1 MSGADYFVR
10 RQPSEPD
17 VAEFGRKHTRLASPW
32 LTRLVLAAALLAAA
46 TAVFSEHSGTH
57 RRSAPKAVT
66 VTLISRPVLG
76 VRAGWDLFLRGPS
89 DVVDLQLARG
99 RVITTA
105 VPALVTADPAV
116 SFVVGP
122 HEAIVRSVGNMPGY
136 EIPDGASPRML
147 PGRLAGYGPLVP
159 GPGTGQVWTLAGP
172 ANDPDMELVS
182 LAGRPVGPVIWLQ
195 RSSAV
200 RLSAV
205 ADGRGYLMLMAAGG
219 NTFDAGPTWYRR
231 VRTLI
236 TAIGPTRWLGT
247 TCPRSGLCREVVID
261 PYSGAARLLPGR
273 AAAVDSSSLRPL
285 GVVAPD
291 GSSAAVLEP
300 VHGHLTLLLLNLSTG
315 ASRVLAVQPNQSGAQ
330 ETLAWSPDSS
340 WLFVAAAGGR
350 LVAVN
355 ARTGQV
361 TGVAIQLPYVS
372 QVVVRPAPARPNS
385 PLG

>member
-1 MSGADYFVR
+1 MSGANYFVP
-10 RQPSEPD
+10 RQPAEPD
-17 VAEFGRKHTRLASPW
+17 VAEFGRQHARLGRPW
-32 LTRLVLAAALLAAA
+32 LTRLVLAAVVLTAAA
-46 TAVFSEHSGTH
+46 AALSAHSGSH
-57 RRSAPKAVT
+57 RHGAPKAVT
-66 VTLISRPVLG
+66 VNLISGPVLG
-76 VRAGWDLFLRGPS
+76 VRAGWDLFLRGPR
-89 DVVDLQLARG
+89 DVVDVQFARG

-105 VPALVTADPAV
+105 VPALVAMDPAV

-122 HEAIVRSVGNMPGY
+122 HEAIIHSIDNTPGY

-147 PGRLAGYGPLVP
+147 SGRLAGYGPLVP
-159 GPGTGQVWTLAGP
+159 GPRTGQVWTLAGP
-172 ANDPDMELVS
+172 TNDPDMELVS

-195 RSSAV
+195 RSGAV
-200 RLSAV
+200 PQSAV

-247 TCPRSGLCREVVID
+247 TCPRSGLCREVVIN
-261 PYSGAARLLPGR
+261 PHSGAARPLPGR

-300 VHGHLTLLLLNLSTG
+300 LHGHLTLLLLDLSTG
-315 ASRVLAVQPNQSGAQ
+315 TSSVLAVQPNQSGAQ
-330 ETLAWSPDSS
+330 ETLAWSPDST

-355 ARTGQV
+355 ARTGQA
-361 TGVAIQLPYVS
+361 TGLGIKLPYVS
-372 QVVVRPAPARPNS
+372 QVVVRPAPA
-385 PLG
+385 